1 MPSKPAQAGLEP
13 RPSAPQGGNTSGP
26 AKPVPR
32 CSPDG
37 LRFACRGHALNG
49 PLHGL
54 SAVELGAAYASGE
67 LSPVEV
73 ARDVLEHIA
82 RWEPHLHATWLLRP
96 DAALDQARASE
107 ARWRRREA
115 LGPLDGVP
123 GTLKENIATQGD
135 PMPAGTAAVLLSPA
149 TADAPPAARMKEAGM
164 VVVAKTTMPDYG
176 MLSSGLSSFHQLARN
191 PWDLSRTPGGSSAGA
206 GAAAAAGYGPLHVGT
221 DIGGSLR
228 LPAAWCGIFTLKPS
242 LGRIPIDPPYMGRAA
257 GPMTRSVAD
266 AALMMQWLARPDAR
280 DSMSLPAHDI
290 AWSAFDVGPERLR
303 GLRIGLLPDAGCGL
317 AVEPE
322 VRAAVEH
329 AARRFEQAGAV
340 VETMR
345 PFMTQA
351 MLDGM
356 DHFWRMRSLV
366 DINGLAPAQRARV
379 LPYIRAWAE
388 SATGFSGEHVFRA
401 FSQFHATR
409 VATAGACAAFD
420 YVISPTAPNMPAAAE
435 DASPTND
442 PLRPLEHI
450 GFTVPFN
457 MSEQPAASIN
467 CGYSAGGLPIGLQI
481 AGKRFDDLGVLK
493 VSRAFELIREP
504 QRPWPQPPAA

>member
-1 MPSKPAQAGLEP
+1 MSTPLHDLPAQAL
-13 RPSAPQGGNTSGP
+13 
-26 AKPVPR
+26 V
-32 CSPDG
+32 
-37 LRFACRGHALNG
+37 
-49 PLHGL
+49 
-54 SAVELGAAYASGE
+54 GAYREGS

-73 ARDVLEHIA
+73 TQAVLDHIA
-82 RWEPHLHATWLLRP
+82 RWEPALQATWLLRP
-96 DAALDQARASE
+96 EAALEQARASE
-107 ARWRRREA
+107 ARWRRGEP

-123 GTLKENIATQGD
+123 TTIKENIATQGD
-135 PMPAGTAAVLLSPA
+135 PLPAGTAAVELKPA
-149 TADAPPAARMKEAGM
+149 AADAPPAARLKEAGA
-164 VVVAKTTMPDYG
+164 VIVSKTTMPDYG
-176 MLSSGLSSFHQLARN
+176 MLSSGLSSFHRLARN
-191 PWDLSRTPGGSSAGA
+191 PWDLRKTPGGSSAGA
-206 GAAAAAGYGPLHVGT
+206 GAAAAAGYGPLHIGT

-228 LPAAWCGIFTLKPS
+228 LPASWCGIFTLKPS

-266 AALMMQWLARPDAR
+266 AALMMQVLAQPDAR
-280 DSMSLPAHDI
+280 DSMSLPAQEI
-290 AWSAFDVGPERLR
+290 AWSSFDVAADHLR
-303 GLRIGLLPDAGCGL
+303 GLRIGLLLDAGCGL

-322 VRAAVEH
+322 IRAAVEQ
-329 AARRFEQAGAV
+329 AARRFEAAGAA
-340 VETMR
+340 VESMQ

-366 DINGLAPAQRARV
+366 DINALPAERRARV
-379 LPYIRAWAE
+379 LPYIREWAE
-388 SATGFSGEHVFRA
+388 SAAGFSGEHVFRA

-409 VATAGACAAFD
+409 VAAVTACARFD
-420 YVISPTAPNMPAAAE
+420 YVISPTAPNLPVAA
-435 DASPTND
+435 DLPSPTND

-481 AGKRFDDLGVLK
+481 AGHRFDDLGVLK
-493 VSRAFELIREP
+493 IARAFEQIRAP